1 MQVSSFHKLLLLTH
15 DLLLLIPS
23 IAVLLLD
30 FPLPL
35 AMGDPLILVPSL
47 RLIVPF
53 PLALPE
59 LLDIPL
65 LSVPLDVQLHID
77 ALFVDLCFEK
87 GDLL

>member
-53 PLALPE
+53 PLALP
-59 LLDIPL
+59 
-65 LSVPLDVQLHID
+65 
-77 ALFVDLCFEK
+77 
-87 GDLL
+87 